1 MLTVIDAQRDF
12 RKKVRELYCFLPW
25 ETNSSTVATVSQKFF
40 GEGKFGEML
49 KVDIKLMAEIITKD
63 GVRSNL
69 KLKIL

>member
-12 RKKVRELYCFLPW
+12 RKKVRELYCFLQS

>member
-12 RKKVRELYCFLPW
+12 RKKVRELSCFLQW
-25 ETNSSTVATVSQKFF
+25 ETNSSTVATVSQNFF
-40 GEGKFGEML
+40 GEGKFEGML
-49 KVDIKLMAEIITKD
+49 KVDIKPMAEIITKD